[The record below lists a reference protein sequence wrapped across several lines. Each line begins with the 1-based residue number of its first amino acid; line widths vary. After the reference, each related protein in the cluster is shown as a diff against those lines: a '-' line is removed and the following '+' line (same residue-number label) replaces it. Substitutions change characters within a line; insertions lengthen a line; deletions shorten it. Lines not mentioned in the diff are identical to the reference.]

1 MKPLYALLTLCGL
14 LTACSF
20 APVGQSNFDCN
31 RQENANSPYCRS
43 FKAVLNGANPPLAPT
58 RFDLRANQQEY
69 EKMAGIAP
77 TGEQVEQPASSRSAA
92 IAQARPQLLPHLGAS
107 QEDTLSTAKRILEGT
122 PVRQAPVLQRAW
134 IKRHVEGDTLVDD
147 TEVTWEIAPSK
158 WLGIPAVATSQDSR
172 YGGQVVP
179 HRANKNA
186 TTSDNSNAQGQGQAQ
201 ASPPHPSAT
210 EFRQPG
216 TAESASSPA
225 VQGDMPLPQ

>member
-1 MKPLYALLTLCGL
+1 MKSLYVLLALCSLQ
-14 LTACSF
+14 TACSF

-77 TGEQVEQPASSRSAA
+77 TGEQIEQPASNRSTA
-92 IAQARPQLLPHLGAS
+92 ITQTRTQLPHLAAS
-107 QEDTLSTAKRILEGT
+107 QEDTSGNARRTVEGT
-122 PVRQAPVLQRAW
+122 PIRQAPVLQRAW

-179 HRANKNA
+179 HRKA
-186 TTSDNSNAQGQGQAQ
+186 TTISDNNPSAQGQAQ
-201 ASPPHPSAT
+201 TQAPGAPAPAT

-216 TAESASSPA
+216 TAESAPSPA
-225 VQGDMPLPQ
+225 AQGDMPLPQ

>member
-1 MKPLYALLTLCGL
+1 MKSLYALLTLCSL
-14 LTACSF
+14 QTACSF

-77 TGEQVEQPASSRSAA
+77 TGEQVEQPAPRRSSA
-92 IAQARPQLLPHLGAS
+92 IAQTRPQLLPHFGAS
-107 QEDTLSTAKRILEGT
+107 QEDSHGNAKRTVEGS

-172 YGGQVVP
+172 FGGQVVP
-179 HRANKNA
+179 YRVNK
-186 TTSDNSNAQGQGQAQ
+186 TTTISDNSSAQGQVQTPA
-201 ASPPHPSAT
+201 PSAT

-216 TAESASSPA
+216 TAESAPSPA